1 MSLSRVLYES
11 VAAGQ
16 SPARDTFDIIEESAR
31 NNALRRVTGFLMN
44 DGDRY
49 LQYLEGPPIVIEDL
63 MGIIA
68 EDPRHHS
75 LNVLAR
81 ESGSDRLFA
90 DWSMKS
96 LISFDGPPAIEE
108 LSVLLSGKHD
118 DFDLAEQ
125 ARAFLKRG

>member
-11 VAAGQ
+11 VAAGEA
-16 SPARDTFDIIEESAR
+16 SARDTFDIIEVSAR

-49 LQYLEGPPIVIEDL
+49 LQYLEGPPLAIEDV

-68 EDPRHHS
+68 DDPRHHS
-75 LNVLAR
+75 LKVLER
-81 ESGSDRLFA
+81 ESASVRLFE
-90 DWSMKS
+90 DWSMKP

-108 LSVLLSGKHD
+108 LSALLSGKPD
-118 DFDLAEQ
+118 NFDLVAQ
-125 ARAFLKRG
+125 ARAFLDRG